1 MYTSSTSPNW
11 AKCSRIVSTGTDG
24 SSLPTNTLVVCAR
37 SVSRGGRISSLR
49 PSTTCS
55 SSSTAAMALL
65 SAKLTKPKPRDL
77 PSGPVL
83 TVHVVTSPKRSK
95 YSRRAWSVVSHARLL
110 THMSAPTLSLLGLG
124 ADGGGGAVASPD
136 AVPSVS
142 VMDLSTAAASA
153 SAASALSAALES
165 PFGPDSSAAD
175 FLPSTSSLTAPSAST
190 TT

>member
-11 AKCSRIVSTGTDG
+11 AKCSLIVSTGTDG

-37 SVSRGGRISSLR
+37 SVSRGGRISRAR
-49 PSTTCS
+49 PSTTCCV
-55 SSSTAAMALL
+55 SSTAAMALL

-77 PSGPVL
+77 PSGPVF

-124 ADGGGGAVASPD
+124 ADGGGGARASPD
-136 AVPSVS
+136 AAVSVS

-153 SAASALSAALES
+153 SPAAASVAALES
-165 PFGPDSSAAD
+165 PGSPDASAAD
-175 FLPSTSSLTAPSAST
+175 FLSSASALTTPSAST